1 MKKTYT
7 YLIALLTSLM
17 LINSSF
23 AHNGD
28 HHKSAEVEYDPFIQL
43 MLGQVAFMEE
53 RLTSLAEAIP
63 ADKYDWRPA
72 EGVRS
77 TGEHF
82 AHMIGA
88 SYGIP
93 AMMGT
98 EMPSHIDMEIEK
110 KYKSKEE
117 IQKILKESFAA
128 VTKFLKG
135 YDTANYDEM
144 VKTPFGEF
152 NQRAMILIINNHY
165 HEHLGSL
172 ISYARS
178 YGVTPPWSAKEE
190 HVKEN

>member
-1 MKKTYT
+1 MKKSYKYIIT
-7 YLIALLTSLM
+7 IIISLF
-17 LINSSF
+17 LVNSAIV
-23 AHNGD
+23 AHGGD
-28 HHKSAEVEYDPFIQL
+28 HHEKSESEYDPYIQL
-43 MLGQVAFMEE
+43 ILNQVMFMEG

-72 EGVRS
+72 ERVRS

-93 AMMGT
+93 AMMGA

-117 IQKILKESFAA
+117 IQEILKESFGA

-144 VKTPFGEF
+144 VKTPFGEYT
-152 NQRAMILIINNHY
+152 QRTMILIINNHY

-178 YGVTPPWSAKEE
+178 YGVTPPWSVKEE
-190 HVKEN
+190 K

>member
-1 MKKTYT
+1 MRKAYIYFLTA
-7 YLIALLTSLM
+7 IAALV
-17 LINSSF
+17 LINPIF
-23 AHNGD
+23 AHSGD
-28 HHKSAEVEYDPFIQL
+28 HHEKSDAEYDPFIEL
-43 MLGQVAFMEE
+43 MLGQVAFMEG

-93 AMMGT
+93 ALMGA
-98 EMPSHIDMEIEK
+98 EMPSHINMEIEK
-110 KYKSKEE
+110 TLKTKEE
-117 IQKILKESFAA
+117 IVKVLKESFGA
-128 VTKFLKG
+128 VAKFLKG
-135 YDTANYDEM
+135 YDTANYEKM
-144 VKTPFGEF
+144 VKTPFGEY
-152 NQRAMILIINNHY
+152 NQRTMILIINNHY

-178 YGVTPPWSAKEE
+178 YGVTPPWSVKEE
-190 HVKEN
+190 K